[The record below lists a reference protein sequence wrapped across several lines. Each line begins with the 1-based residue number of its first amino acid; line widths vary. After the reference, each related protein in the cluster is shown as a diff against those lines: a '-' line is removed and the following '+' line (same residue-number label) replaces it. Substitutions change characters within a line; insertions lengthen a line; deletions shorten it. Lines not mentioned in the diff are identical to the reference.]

1 MRKLYHVLK
10 ERFDDHVCA
19 MVCSGAFDQPLTI
32 RCAVDWLC
40 GEARHYTMRAVCRLF
55 GHGEMI
61 DDGWAT
67 PDSGGECL
75 TCSRCGY
82 TWKHIYY

>member
-55 GHGEMI
+55 GHEMVDESCI
-61 DDGWAT
+61 G
-67 PDSGGECL
+67 PDSGTESHY
-75 TCSRCGY
+75 CSRCGWSWEH
-82 TWKHIYY
+82 TYY